1 MASALSSGLHT
12 DFHSLNE
19 IASLQPV
26 SYGVSI
32 DFFPFDFTKNLMN

>member
-32 DFFPFDFTKNLMN
+32 DFFPSDFTKNLRN